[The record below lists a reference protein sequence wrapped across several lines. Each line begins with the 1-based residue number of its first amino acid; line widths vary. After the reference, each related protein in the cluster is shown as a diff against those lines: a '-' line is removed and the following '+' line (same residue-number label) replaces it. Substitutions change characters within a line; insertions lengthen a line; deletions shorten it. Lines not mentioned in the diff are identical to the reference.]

1 MCGICGIV
9 GRADAPP
16 VDRPLLERM
25 NRAMTPRGPD
35 QDGTFVSGPVGL
47 GSRRLSIIDV
57 AGGRQPIANE
67 TATAHVVFNGEI
79 YNHHELRVYLERKG
93 HVFTT
98 RTDTEVL
105 VHLYEEVGL
114 ECVHH
119 LNGIFAFAIWDATRR
134 QLLLARDRTGV
145 KPLYYAE
152 LARQIVFGSELKVL
166 LQHPGIPRDLDLVAV
181 NEYLSFEFIPSP
193 RTIIRNVQKL
203 EAGYM
208 LLWDEHGSRVTRYW
222 NASLARSEDRPPVK
236 SQDYVAALRSTLS
249 ASVKRELVSD
259 VPVGV
264 LLSGGIDSSTI
275 AALASEHYPGELQT
289 FSIGFDEPSFDESR
303 YAQLVADRLGTKH
316 RVLRVTSKVAAELVP
331 KIPDFLDEPFGDSS
345 LVPTY
350 LLSKFA
356 REHVKVALGGD
367 GSDELFA
374 GYPTLAAHKMIHY
387 YERLVPWRVRS
398 YVVPSLLRFMPV
410 SFDNISLD
418 FKIRRFLAGR
428 GVPLE
433 ARHHRWMGSFTDE
446 EKTSLYNDWVK
457 PAVRDTYAEVYRHA
471 RECDANLVL
480 NRILYDDLKL
490 YLEGD
495 ILFKVDRASMAASLE
510 VRVPFLNNDVVDFAM
525 SLPIELKLKRFQ
537 GKHLLKQAMADVLPR
552 EVITRSKKG
561 FNMPVAHWLTDE
573 LKQLT
578 TDYLSPARLARQ
590 GLFNATA
597 VQRLMDGHLTRQRDN
612 RKQLWTL
619 LMFQLWAER
628 YLEGAGASG

>member
-9 GRADAPP
+9 GRADAPA

-35 QDGTFVSGPVGL
+35 QEGTFVSGPVGL

-67 TATAHVVFNGEI
+67 IETVHVVFNGEI
-79 YNHHELRVYLERKG
+79 YNHLELRAYLERQG
-93 HVFTT
+93 HVFRTK
-98 RTDTEVL
+98 TDTEVL

-134 QLLLARDRTGV
+134 RLLLARDRTGI

-152 LARQIVFGSELKVL
+152 LRQQIVFGSELKVL
-166 LQHPGIPRDLDLVAV
+166 LQHPVIPRDLDLVAL

-193 RTIIRNVQKL
+193 RTIIRNVSKL
-203 EAGYM
+203 EAGY
-208 LLWDEHGSRVTRYW
+208 LLVWDEHGSRVARYW

-236 SQDYVAALRSTLS
+236 SQDYVSALRSTLS

-264 LLSGGIDSSTI
+264 LLSGGLDSSTI
-275 AALASEHYPGELQT
+275 AALATEHYPGQLQT

-316 RVLRVTSKVAAELVP
+316 RVLRVTSKVAAALVP
-331 KIPDFLDEPFGDSS
+331 NIPDFLDEPFGDSS

-367 GSDELFA
+367 GSDELFG

-398 YVVPSLLRFMPV
+398 YLVPWLMRFMPV

-433 ARHHRWMGSFTDE
+433 ARHHRWMGSFTDD
-446 EKTSLYNDWVK
+446 EKTQLYNQWVR

-471 RECDANLVL
+471 RDCDAHLLL

-525 SLPIELKLKRFQ
+525 SLPIELKLRRFQ
-537 GKHLLKQAMADVLPR
+537 GKYLLKQAMADVLPR

-573 LKQLT
+573 LKDLT
-578 TDYLSPARLARQ
+578 TDYLSPSRLARQ
-590 GLFNATA
+590 GLFNPAA
-597 VQRLMDGHLTRQRDN
+597 VQRLMDGHLTRERDN

-628 YLEGAGASG
+628 YLCAGASG